1 MKQKETQK
9 EKMRKIII
17 FDTTLRDGEQSPGAS
32 LTTREKLI
40 IAKQLAKLG
49 VDVIEAGFPISSEGD
64 FEAVK
69 LIAKEVKGP
78 IICGLARTK
87 KEDIDR
93 AWQAVK
99 HAKKPRIHTF
109 IATSEIHIK
118 EKLRKTKE
126 QVIQMAEEAI
136 KHAKTLCKDIEFSP
150 EDAARTDIDYMCD
163 IVKAAIEAGATT
175 INIPDTVGYAEPEEF
190 GKRIKHVFQKL
201 GTTIKKHNVVI
212 SIHCHN
218 DLGLAVAN
226 SLEAMKNGAT
236 QIECTING
244 IGERAGN
251 CSLEEV
257 VMNLKTRKDFFK
269 NFHTTIN
276 TKEIFKTSQL
286 VSSLTGLTV
295 QRNKAIIGQNAF
307 AHEAGIHQHG
317 VLNHKLTYEIMEPK
331 EIGWIGTN
339 IVIGK
344 HSGKHAVESILKEM
358 GYELTKEQI
367 DKVIAKVK
375 GLADKQKEVMR
386 EDIIAIATDI
396 AGELS
401 AEEEIIKLDE
411 IKITTGNKTEPEATA
426 TLIVNGKKKTG
437 KGKGVGPVDA
447 VSHAVRTMIDPSIS
461 LKEYNLKAITG
472 GTDALA
478 DVSITVQDKKG
489 SIFKAEA
496 VNEDIIMA
504 SASALIKGMNKALN
518 FQKKKSEK
526 RIHAHY

>member
-1 MKQKETQK
+1 MKKESNQKMK
-9 EKMRKIII
+9 KIII

-32 LTTREKLI
+32 LTMQEKLI
-40 IAKQLAKLG
+40 IAKQLAKLN

-87 KEDIDR
+87 NEDIDR
-93 AWQAVK
+93 AWEAVK
-99 HAKKPRIHTF
+99 YSKKPRIHTF
-109 IATSEIHIK
+109 VATSDIHREK
-118 EKLRKTKE
+118 KLRKSKE
-126 QVIQMAEEAI
+126 EIIQMASKSV
-136 KHAKTLCKDIEFSP
+136 KHAKSLCKDIEFSP
-150 EDAARTDIDYMCD
+150 EDAARTDLDYMCD
-163 IVKAAIEAGATT
+163 VVKAAIEAGATT

-190 GKRIKHVFQKL
+190 GKRIKYVFDELGKL
-201 GTTIKKHNVVI
+201 IEKNKVVI

-226 SLEAMKNGAT
+226 SLEAVKNGAT

-257 VMNLKTRKDFFK
+257 VMNIKTRKDFFK
-269 NFHTTIN
+269 GFNTTIY
-276 TKEIFKTSQL
+276 TKEIFRASQL
-286 VSSLTGLTV
+286 VSTLTGLAV
-295 QRNKAIIGQNAF
+295 QRNKAIVGGNAF
-307 AHEAGIHQHG
+307 AHEAGVHQHG
-317 VLNHKLTYEIMEPK
+317 VLSHKLTYEIMKPE

-344 HSGKHAVESILKEM
+344 HSGKHAIESILKDM
-358 GYELTKEQI
+358 GYDFTQEQI
-367 DKVIAKVK
+367 DKVMTKVK
-375 GLADKQKEVMR
+375 DLADKQKEVMR

-396 AGELS
+396 AGGLS
-401 AEEEIIKLDE
+401 KEEEIIRLDE
-411 IKITTGNKTEPEATA
+411 VKVTTGNKTQPEATV
-426 TLIVNGKKKTG
+426 TLTVDGKKKTG

-447 VSHAVRTMIDPSIS
+447 VSHAVRTMIDPSIK
-461 LKEYNLKAITG
+461 LKEYGLKAITG

-478 DVSITVQDKKG
+478 DVSIKVQDNKG
-489 SIFKAEA
+489 NIFKAEA

-504 SASALIKGMNKALN
+504 SAIALIKGINKALN
-518 FQKKKSEK
+518 FQRKKQKK
-526 RIHAHY
+526 IHPQY